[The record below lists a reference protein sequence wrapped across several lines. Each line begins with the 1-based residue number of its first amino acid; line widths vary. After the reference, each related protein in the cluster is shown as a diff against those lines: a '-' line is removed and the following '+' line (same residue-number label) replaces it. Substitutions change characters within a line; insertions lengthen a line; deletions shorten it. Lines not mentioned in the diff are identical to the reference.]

1 MRILVTGACGFIGSR
16 LSESL
21 VIAGHEVTGFC
32 QYNSLGSTG
41 WLPPNM
47 CEVVHGDV
55 RDEGTLMKAMHG
67 KEMVFHL
74 AALIGIPYSYTAP
87 QSYIDTNVTGTH
99 HVLDA
104 AMENDCRVVVTSTSE
119 VYGSCQQAPMS
130 ESHPLHAQS
139 PYAASKIAADQL
151 ALSFH
156 RSFGTEVM
164 VLRPFNTYGPRQSAR
179 AVIPTLITQILD
191 AKDGGDVHV
200 GNTQAMRD
208 WVFVEDTVRGFISCI
223 ENFHAGEVVN
233 VATGV
238 AWKVEKVA
246 ELICGLL
253 QKKVRFVCDES
264 RVRPALSEVD
274 RLIGDN
280 RKAAELLGW
289 KQSVTMLDGL
299 KRTILWFQ
307 ENRSRYQS
315 GYAV

>member
-1 MRILVTGACGFIGSR
+1 MRILVTGACGFLGSH
-16 LSESL
+16 LAESL
-21 VIAGHEVTGFC
+21 AIAGHEVTGLC

-41 WLPPNM
+41 WLDPNM

-156 RSFGTEVM
+156 RSFGTDVM
-164 VLRPFNTYGPRQSAR
+164 VLRPFNTYGPRQSER
-179 AVIPTLITQILD
+179 AVISSIIRQAL
-191 AKDGGDVHV
+191 AGDEVHV
-200 GNTQAMRD
+200 GNLDAMRD
-208 WVFVEDTVRGFISCI
+208 WTYVDDTVAAFAACVGHFYPGDVIHFGS
-223 ENFHAGEVVN
+223 
-233 VATGV
+233 GV
-238 AWKVEKVA
+238 AWRVGKVL
-246 ELICGLL
+246 ELVSELL
-253 QKKVRFVCDES
+253 QKDL
-264 RVRPALSEVD
+264 RVVTDAQRLRPEKSEVD
-274 RLIGDN
+274 KLICDN
-280 RKAAELLGW
+280 RRAVEMLEW
-289 KQSVTMLDGL
+289 QPRVTMYSGI
-299 KRTILWFQ
+299 KRTIEWMANNPSTRGR
-307 ENRSRYQS
+307 E
-315 GYAV
+315 YAV